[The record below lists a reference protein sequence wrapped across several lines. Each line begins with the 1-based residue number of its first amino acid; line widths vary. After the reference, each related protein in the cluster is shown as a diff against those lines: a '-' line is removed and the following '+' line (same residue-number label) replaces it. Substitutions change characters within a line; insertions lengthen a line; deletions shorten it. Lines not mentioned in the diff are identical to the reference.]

1 LGGLQAIGEHAR
13 GARRVKEKD
22 SKAHP
27 EPKLR
32 LPGFIRDQ
40 EIGLGDL
47 ITRTA
52 YAFGFIRDQEIGLGD
67 LITRTAYAFGIRPC
81 GGCQKRAALM
91 NRLVAFGPRK
101 SS

>member
-1 LGGLQAIGEHAR
+1 
-13 GARRVKEKD
+13 VKEQD
-22 SKAHP
+22 AKAHP

-32 LPGFIRDQ
+32 LP
-40 EIGLGDL
+40 
-47 ITRTA
+47 
-52 YAFGFIRDQEIGLGD
+52 GFIRDQEIGLGD

-91 NRLVAFGPRK
+91 NRWVAFGPRK